1 MFEDIKEQVREVIRY
16 SQGIDEPLLDNLFDD
31 WYDGKSD
38 FINAIGDLRICI
50 PDVKIELDAE
60 EKKRRLLSFIN
71 HIDEDY
77 DAFNLAT
84 FLDSNMDSFYDNR
97 VEKIPDF
104 MYQYNWGTDEL
115 GELKEQYKSI
125 KVGMK
130 LLRSFK
136 YFNRDLSD
144 EMIDQIQTEASML
157 IQENS
162 LE

>member
-38 FINAIGDLRICI
+38 FIDAMGDLRIKI

-60 EKKRRLLSFIN
+60 EKRRRLFAFIN

-77 DAFNLAT
+77 NAYNLAG
-84 FLDSNMDSFYDNR
+84 FLDSNMNSFYDNR

-104 MYQYNWGTDEL
+104 MYQYNWETDEL

-130 LLRSFK
+130 LYVLLNIS
-136 YFNRDLSD
+136 
-144 EMIDQIQTEASML
+144 IVI
-157 IQENS
+157 
-162 LE
+162 